1 MDLVCCARGAKGDA
15 CDDDAEEEEEE
26 RRRER
31 ERVGRSSSEE
41 EEERGEKRGRVDLK
55 REGRGG
61 VVMTGVRQRRVDP
74 ILCNLGMV

>member
-15 CDDDAEEEEEE
+15 CDDADEEEEE

-31 ERVGRSSSEE
+31 ERVGRSSEE